1 MMPWQSLIMCS
12 FYEMGRRVGIDRL
25 AAMSRDFGLGQLT
38 GIDLTGEVEGNVAS
52 EEYQKED
59 IWSRLVFRGN
69 FDAAIG
75 QSFTLTTPLQMAMV
89 YSALANGGFKYQP
102 YLVSRVDHLDGTPE
116 KNLFT

>member
-1 MMPWQSLIMCS
+1 
-12 FYEMGRRVGIDRL
+12 MGRRVGIDRL

-52 EEYQKED
+52 EEYKKKIFGQDWYLGET
-59 IWSRLVFRGN
+59 

-102 YLVSRVDHLDGTPE
+102 YLVSRVDHLDGTP
-116 KNLFT
+116 KKFFT